1 MLLGCGRRYQFLL
14 LVVLRILGV
23 AWHLSDVLHHITY
36 LQIIPAGKGYF
47 EPLLDLAGS
56 HCNSFKPFVLERGG
70 SDGVSL
76 FGAVCLAEPRGMC
89 PIKQN
94 IERD

>member
-1 MLLGCGRRYQFLL
+1 MF
-14 LVVLRILGV
+14 RILGV
-23 AWHLSDVLHHITY
+23 AWHLSDVLHHITD
-36 LQIIPAGKGYF
+36 LQIIPAGKRYF

-56 HCNSFKPFVLERGG
+56 HCNSFKPFVVFLKGG
-70 SDGVSL
+70 GPDEVSL

-94 IERD
+94 PERD